1 LVRIFKGF
9 KPLVKNLNNSP
20 KFSLG
25 IIFMNMNFDGITCIQ
40 KFEDPI
46 QVVFGLN
53 LIIENGFEFELE
65 LWSRVCTV
73 ALL

>member
-1 LVRIFKGF
+1 
-9 KPLVKNLNNSP
+9 
-20 KFSLG
+20 
-25 IIFMNMNFDGITCIQ
+25 MNMNFDGITCIQ

-46 QVVFGLN
+46 QVEFGLN